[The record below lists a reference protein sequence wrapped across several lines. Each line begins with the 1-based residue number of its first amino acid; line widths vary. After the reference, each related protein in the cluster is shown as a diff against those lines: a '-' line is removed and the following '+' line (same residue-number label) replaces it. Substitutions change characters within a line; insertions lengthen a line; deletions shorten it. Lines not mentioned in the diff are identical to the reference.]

1 MLKGV
6 PEIRIVTF
14 AKTSVL
20 GEGQEGI
27 ICRGGDECWLAS
39 SLNSPIISQSLS
51 TRSLINI
58 VQYSYHYSE
67 ISLQIYLQDL
77 STRSIYKI
85 YLQRSIYTYTST
97 KSVRQYLQP
106 YNQPSTL
113 SQHLSS
119 MHICTHTY
127 TYQAATD
134 PLSSCSIVALGL
146 CRRSFFYRD
155 LLYCNVVII
164 DSS

>member
-27 ICRGGDECWLAS
+27 ICRGGRRMLAGIFIE
-39 SLNSPIISQSLS
+39 LTNYIAVVVDA

-67 ISLQIYLQDL
+67 ISLQDL

-85 YLQRSIYTYTST
+85 YRIYKILSTRTHLQSQYVSTYNPTTNPPPSLSISAVCTYA
-97 KSVRQYLQP
+97 
-106 YNQPSTL
+106 
-113 SQHLSS
+113 H
-119 MHICTHTY
+119 THTHIKPPPILFLLAQLWLSAFVGGHFFIG
-127 TYQAATD
+127 TY
-134 PLSSCSIVALGL
+134 CIVML
-146 CRRSFFYRD
+146 
-155 LLYCNVVII
+155 
-164 DSS
+164 

>member
-77 STRSIYKI
+77 STRSIY
-85 YLQRSIYTYTST
+85 TYTST

-146 CRRSFFYRD
+146 CRRSFF
-155 LLYCNVVII
+155 L
-164 DSS
+164 

>member
-67 ISLQIYLQDL
+67 ISLQIYLQDQ

-85 YLQRSIYTYTST
+85 YLHVHIYKVSTSVPT
-97 KSVRQYLQP
+97 TLQP
-106 YNQPSTL
+106 TL
-113 SQHLSS
+113 H
-119 MHICTHTY
+119 
-127 TYQAATD
+127 
-134 PLSSCSIVALGL
+134 PLSASQQYAHMHTHIHISS
-146 CRRSFFYRD
+146 RHRSSFF
-155 LLYCNVVII
+155 LLNCGSRPLSEVIFL
-164 DSS
+164 

>member
-77 STRSIYKI
+77 STRSIY
-85 YLQRSIYTYTST
+85 TYTST

-146 CRRSFFYRD
+146 CRRSFFIGT
-155 LLYCNVVII
+155 YCIVML
-164 DSS
+164 

>member
-85 YLQRSIYTYTST
+85 YLQDLSTRTHLQSQYVSTYNPTTNPPPSLSISAVCTYA
-97 KSVRQYLQP
+97 
-106 YNQPSTL
+106 
-113 SQHLSS
+113 H
-119 MHICTHTY
+119 THTHIKPPPILFLLAQLWLSAFVGGHFFIG
-127 TYQAATD
+127 TY
-134 PLSSCSIVALGL
+134 CIVML
-146 CRRSFFYRD
+146 
-155 LLYCNVVII
+155 
-164 DSS
+164 